1 MTVAQYGWGTVNMH
15 CGGCITSVATF
26 QVLNVGPEKGSCR
39 NGQEASGGESGR
51 AGGNHWRSCTICLEE
66 MCQTELKTHHTCE
79 ACLLCDGC
87 IEVCVMQWVGVI
99 TSSTSKECSL

>member
-1 MTVAQYGWGTVNMH
+1 MVCYEVMAL
-15 CGGCITSVATF
+15 
-26 QVLNVGPEKGSCR
+26 QVLNVSPEK
-39 NGQEASGGESGR
+39 ASGACGGSESGR

-87 IEVCVMQWVGVI
+87 IEVGAGNCEAGYRVYFSHPFVI
-99 TSSTSKECSL
+99 DFLFLDHIHINALYITVSLL

>member
-1 MTVAQYGWGTVNMH
+1 M
-15 CGGCITSVATF
+15 S
-26 QVLNVGPEKGSCR
+26 PEKVSG
-39 NGQEASGGESGR
+39 GASGSECGGR

-87 IEVCVMQWVGVI
+87 IEVSV
-99 TSSTSKECSL
+99 SSYFYPYYHPFYHLSIDYSRPCQSSFYIYYFFSL